1 MTALISAGRL
11 PILKVHVA
19 KVRLADGVDLDQVAG
34 LTTGFTGADLANLV
48 NEAAIAAT
56 RRKADEVSL
65 DDFVA
70 AIERIVGGLEKKSRV
85 LSPAERSRVAHHEM
99 GHALVAATLPGV
111 DPVQKVSIIPRG
123 VGALGYTM
131 QRPTEDRF
139 LLGRQ
144 ELENRIAVLMGGRA
158 SEALVFDGE
167 VSTGASDD
175 LQRATQIAMEMVT
188 RYGMNETVGQRTY
201 APPPPQPFLAGVIA
215 DHIDASDTT
224 GREIDVAVRDLVAK
238 AFGRATDVL
247 RSRRADLDEGA
258 RLLLAQETLT
268 ADQFPAI
275 RSPVLPAKPA
285 A

>member
-1 MTALISAGRL
+1 
-11 PILKVHVA
+11 
-19 KVRLADGVDLDQVAG
+19 
-34 LTTGFTGADLANLV
+34 
-48 NEAAIAAT
+48 
-56 RRKADEVSL
+56 
-65 DDFVA
+65 
-70 AIERIVGGLEKKSRV
+70 
-85 LSPAERSRVAHHEM
+85 M
-99 GHALVAATLPGV
+99 GHTLVAATLPGV
-111 DPVQKVSIIPRG
+111 APVHKVSIIPRG

-158 SEALVFDGE
+158 AEALVFDGE

-201 APPPPQPFLAGVIA
+201 APPPPQPFLAGAAA
-215 DHIDASDTT
+215 DHIEASETT
-224 GREIDVAVRDLVAK
+224 EREIDVAVRDLVAK
-238 AFGRATDVL
+238 AFGRATDIL

-258 RLLLAQETLT
+258 RRLLAQETLT

-275 RSPVLPAKPA
+275 RSTVQPAQPTS
-285 A
+285 